1 MKQDKKIALQS
12 KIIRELQD
20 ENTSLTER
28 IKELEQIVNDN
39 AKIIDAVN
47 IYRIEHE
54 KCIASLDEAKTKYIQ
69 AARDMAEQK
78 QKYKNEMENLLKT
91 IKKNI

>member
-47 IYRIEHE
+47 TYRVEHE